1 MDSIDD
7 LILRATN
14 PFDSLRSVNF
24 WHRQKEPEPIVQS
37 IHQDAITAI
46 EGTLEQISR
55 DHYTRTV
62 ILDGDSGS
70 GKTYLLGRLKQSFNH
85 KAFFAYI
92 PPFPQSDYIW
102 RHILRYTV
110 DSLVQVPAG
119 QKYSQLLLWLK
130 NVLLALKQRSLKDK
144 IKENILDLLQTDR
157 QLFIKRLKEI
167 YKRSGSNSIYNADKF
182 FGILHDLT
190 DPKLYSLACE
200 WLRADDLSEESLD
213 ALRLKSSIDTE
224 QAAREILANFGRVAM
239 NTQPIVL
246 CFDQL
251 ESIARLPDGALD
263 LQSLFNVNTKV
274 HDEDKNF
281 LIIISILTNTWE
293 HYKTRIDQSH
303 RARIDREVPLRL
315 ITLEQAE
322 ALWASRLNGLHR
334 QSKATPQSAI
344 YPLSLEEL
352 SESFPGGRT
361 NPRDVLRL
369 GRDMFQAYKEW
380 LIQETTPETVTSE
393 TITSETAISAAERN
407 GSHTAAVTP
416 QIPSANGS
424 SNSSLNSS
432 SNSSLNSSPN
442 SPQPSPLLD
451 VFKLRWQDE
460 LSKVQESV
468 TRIRFFTSLELVE
481 MLKETLIALQ
491 AQQVQAPL
499 LDRTKFAG
507 YSFRYQLPQEP
518 IADPTTDPIGIV
530 WTEDQGMDTFFHVM
544 EACQRFL
551 HQSEPHQNQLHQSEQ
566 GREHQTEPIAESQPE
581 SAPEPIQLYLL
592 RAESIGKPSLKGH
605 QLYRQIFSQPPH
617 RHLEPD
623 LASVQMLA
631 AYYNLVKDA
640 REGDLVI
647 GSQAIGLKPLQT
659 LIQTAGIFADCPL
672 IRLLGFYPDP
682 IPDAPAAEP
691 PVFPPPESPYQPNPA
706 PTSAKLLRQIDDYL
720 LSLVRTH
727 PVIGLQTLIQS
738 ILSQFPQVEAD
749 WIHDRI
755 HTLCEM
761 QQMQILNP
769 TEPIEAQLI
778 CQKRPSA

>member
-7 LILRATN
+7 LILRAAN

-24 WHRQKEPEPIVQS
+24 WHRQKDPEPVVQS

-55 DHYTRTV
+55 DHYTRTI

-167 YKRSGSNSIYNADKF
+167 YKRSDSNSIYNADKF

-200 WLRADDLSEESLD
+200 WLRADDLSEESLE

-251 ESIARLPDGALD
+251 ESIARLPDGSLD
-263 LQSLFNVNTKV
+263 LQSLFNINTKV

-334 QSKATPQSAI
+334 QAKATPQSAI

-352 SESFPGGRT
+352 TESFPGGRT

-380 LIQETTPETVTSE
+380 LIQQTDALTTTA
-393 TITSETAISAAERN
+393 TAIEPTALSDQN
-407 GSHTAAVTP
+407 GNP
-416 QIPSANGS
+416 PSAESTQPQPNTGS
-424 SNSSLNSS
+424 E
-432 SNSSLNSSPN
+432 
-442 SPQPSPLLD
+442 PSPLLD
-451 VFKLRWQDE
+451 IFKLRWQDE

-468 TRIRFFTSLELVE
+468 TRIRFFSSLELVE
-481 MLKETLIALQ
+481 MLKEALIALQ

-499 LDRTKFAG
+499 LERTKFAG
-507 YSFRYQLPQEP
+507 YSFRYRPPQTNESLHSE
-518 IADPTTDPIGIV
+518 AIGIV

-551 HQSEPHQNQLHQSEQ
+551 EAKLGQHSEQ
-566 GREHQTEPIAESQPE
+566 ELEYPAESRPAE
-581 SAPEPIQLYLL
+581 SRMEMELCQLYLL

-617 RHLEPD
+617 RHIEPD
-623 LASVQMLA
+623 LTSVQLLA
-631 AYYNLVKDA
+631 AYYNLVKDS
-640 REGDLVI
+640 REGDLVM
-647 GSQAIGLKPLQT
+647 GSQAIGLKTLQG
-659 LIQTAGIFADCPL
+659 LVQTAQVLADCPL
-672 IRLLGFYPDP
+672 IRLLGFYPPDVESTEAGP
-682 IPDAPAAEP
+682 ITPGLA
-691 PVFPPPESPYQPNPA
+691 VFPPPESPYQPNPA
-706 PTSAKLLRQIDDYL
+706 PTNPKLLRQIEDYL
-720 LSLVRTH
+720 FSLVRTH

-738 ILSQFPQVEAD
+738 TLRQFPQVEAD
-749 WIHDRI
+749 WVNDRI
-755 HTLCEM
+755 HVLCEM
-761 QQMQILNP
+761 QQIQILNP

-778 CQKRPSA
+778 CQKRT